1 MKKKRLLMAFIS
13 ILILSKSSLAYID
26 PGTGSAM
33 LGSVWPVLVGILSAI
48 GAFLI
53 KYFWDPIKS
62 FFSRIFKGKE
72 SKEKDND
79 E

>member
-1 MKKKRLLMAFIS
+1 MKKKILIGLTS
-13 ILILSKSSLAYID
+13 ILILSKSALAYID

-53 KYFWDPIKS
+53 KYFWDPIKN
-62 FFSRIFKGKE
+62 FFAKLFKRKE
-72 SKEKDND
+72 NKGEQH
-79 E
+79 

>member
-1 MKKKRLLMAFIS
+1 M
-13 ILILSKSSLAYID
+13 LILSKSALAYID

-53 KYFWDPIKS
+53 KYFWDPIKG
-62 FFSRIFKGKE
+62 FFSRVFKGK
-72 SKEKDND
+72 SKENKDND

>member
-1 MKKKRLLMAFIS
+1 MKKNILIGLTSM
-13 ILILSKSSLAYID
+13 LILSKSALAYID

-33 LGSVWPVLVGILSAI
+33 LGSVWPVLVGNLSAI

-53 KYFWDPIKS
+53 KYFWHPIRN
-62 FFSRIFKGKE
+62 FFSRLFKGKG
-72 SKEKDND
+72 KEDK